1 MVQDKIRFVRSLLWL
16 ILNICFSSQ
25 ASSAPHPQL
34 IYTPSTRHFT
44 PDTWS
49 GELLNQS
56 TVCIHSS
63 SVEIS
68 EILSVLSSSLLSML
82 RPTRTKRRPAS
93 RQKKTATGARKN
105 EGPCWTLRWKDGQRE
120 AFWWRVNWSRVSRTW
135 IHIRYITTTMN
146 RHTPNRHTGNSAG
159 HSASDRYK
167 IYRHNNQALQENQEC
182 NGSKNARWHLQFK
195 YFYSFYKTSVA
206 AFLSWCV
213 SVKYCV
219 VCFVLSACHLLH
231 FCPHSVGHV

>member
-1 MVQDKIRFVRSLLWL
+1 
-16 ILNICFSSQ
+16 
-25 ASSAPHPQL
+25 
-34 IYTPSTRHFT
+34 
-44 PDTWS
+44 
-49 GELLNQS
+49 
-56 TVCIHSS
+56 
-63 SVEIS
+63 
-68 EILSVLSSSLLSML
+68 ML

-213 SVKYCV
+213 SVIYCV
-219 VCFVLSACHLLH
+219 VCFVSVSSTTLLSSLRGTRVNLQDRFLPVSGTAGRVLL
-231 FCPHSVGHV
+231 PVLTAQSKTINRAAS